1 MVKVRI
7 SAESIEDAR
16 LAVARLVHGWK
27 HHRIKKVEP
36 ASVDMDQDR
45 RFVFWVKLWD

>member
-7 SAESIEDAR
+7 SAETELDAR
-16 LAVARLVHGWK
+16 KAVSRLVHEWK

-36 ASVDMDQDR
+36 ATVSKDQNQR
-45 RFVFWVKLWD
+45 LVYWVRLWN